1 MTTENTF
8 DFTATSIAGSEV
20 SLGEYSGQVLLIVN
34 VASKCGLTPQYAG
47 LESLWRTYGE
57 RGLTVLGFPC
67 DQFANQE
74 PGTDEQIAEFCSVNY
89 GVTFPMFAKVLV
101 NGDDAHPLWQWLRSE
116 QPGLLGSEA
125 IKWNFT
131 KFLIGRDGRVLK
143 RFGPTE
149 APESLLPE
157 IEQALAEA

>member
-1 MTTENTF
+1 MTTAKTHEF
-8 DFTATSIAGSEV
+8 KATSITGQDIA
-20 SLGEYSGQVLLIVN
+20 LTEYAGQVLLIVN

-47 LESLWRTYGE
+47 LETLWRTYGE

-74 PGTDEQIAEFCSVNY
+74 PGTDAQIAEFCSANY

-101 NGDDAHPLWQWLRSE
+101 NGEDAHPLCKWLRSQ

-131 KFLIGRDGRVLK
+131 KFLVARDGRVLQ

-149 APESLLPE
+149 SPASLTPA
-157 IEQALAEA
+157 IEAALR

>member
-1 MTTENTF
+1 MTTPTAF
-8 DFTATSIAGSEV
+8 DFKATSISGNDV
-20 SLGEYSGQVLLIVN
+20 SLSEYAGRLLLIVN

-74 PGTDEQIAEFCSVNY
+74 PGTEAQIAEFCTVNY

-101 NGDDAHPLWQWLRSE
+101 NGDDAHPLWQWLRA
-116 QPGLLGSEA
+116 QAPGMLGSEA

-131 KFLIGRDGRVLK
+131 KFLVARDGSVLQ

-149 APESLLPE
+149 PPESLVPA
-157 IEQALAEA
+157 IEAALA